1 MATLAVAAVAV
12 IHTGKFILTETFSLS
27 SLSISSNARF
37 SGKILEPAVVCDGVG
52 PRDSESTLVSQP
64 IPKETPHIAGRRI
77 HANFD
82 ILAPAEVTAATLTV
96 APEVVATAA
105 AVVVVTAVAV
115 EVVTAAAAVVATA
128 VEVVVV
134 TAAVLLVVTA

>member
-1 MATLAVAAVAV
+1 MHGFL
-12 IHTGKFILTETFSLS
+12 GKT
-27 SLSISSNARF
+27 
-37 SGKILEPAVVCDGVG
+37 LEPAVVCDGVG

-96 APEVVATAA
+96 APEVVVTVA

-115 EVVTAAAAVVATA
+115 EVVTAAAVATA
-128 VEVVVV
+128 VEVVVVV